1 MMCNHRIM
9 ARNPETPNLSD
20 ISRLEQRLIALSD
33 SFRSHREFIEDK
45 FNISALEMQ
54 LIQYIMHNG
63 AQKMK
68 DISRYFHIKLST
80 FTSII
85 DKAERN
91 RVLKR
96 VNSKEDRRVV
106 FLDVTTKGRNLYREY
121 VEALDSLVEKT
132 GINVDEEQFEKLE
145 NGLEMFEKLSKGTE

>member
-1 MMCNHRIM
+1 M
-9 ARNPETPNLSD
+9 AKNPETPNLTE
-20 ISRLEQRLIALSD
+20 ISKLEQSLIALSD
-33 SFRSHREFIEDK
+33 SFRSHREYIENK

-54 LIQYIMHNG
+54 LIQHIMHNG

-68 DISRYFHIKLST
+68 DISKYFHIKLST

-85 DKAERN
+85 DKAEQS

-106 FLDVTTKGRNLYREY
+106 FLDVTAKGRNLYNDY
-121 VEALDSLVEKT
+121 VSALDTLVEKI
-132 GINVDEEQFEKLE
+132 GIDVDEEQFENLE
-145 NGLEMFEKLSKGTE
+145 SGLEMFDKLSKGTE